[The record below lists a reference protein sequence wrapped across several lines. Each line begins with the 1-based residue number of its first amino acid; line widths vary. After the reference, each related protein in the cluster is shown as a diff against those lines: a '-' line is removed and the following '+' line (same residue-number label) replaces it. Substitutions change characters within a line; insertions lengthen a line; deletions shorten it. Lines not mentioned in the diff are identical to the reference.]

1 MPILQIRKQRLRE
14 GVRFVPSSG
23 PRAPSPPSLPAKL
36 TFLEHLGAK
45 RVEHDVGR
53 SL

>member
-1 MPILQIRKQRLRE
+1 MPVLRIRKQRLGE
-14 GVRFVPSSG
+14 GVRFVPCCG
-23 PRAPSPPSLPAKL
+23 PRAPSLSSLPAKL

-45 RVEHDVGR
+45 RVEHDLGR